1 MAMKKR
7 IMNELV
13 GGVGFEVKSGVAFLF
28 LSIAVLVACLYAMN
42 RYLGGIL

>member
-13 GGVGFEVKSGVAFLF
+13 GGVGFELKTSVSFLF